1 MKDLFV
7 IEMRY
12 VGEVA
17 GVDELMDAHRAFL
30 DRHYAAGTL
39 LASGPKV
46 PRSGGIILARGNS
59 LEEIEALVAEDPFQ
73 QLDCLAYSITRFT
86 PTKMAD
92 GFPG

>member
-30 DRHYAAGTL
+30 DSAAGTL

-92 GFPG
+92 GFLG